1 MLPRL
6 KQVEE
11 DCLSAEGIRALLYRA
26 SRVGGDGRGKRNTV
40 ALGGG
45 EYKTRHRDK
54 FRFFGILLR
63 AHNFRKSHFLLAIH
77 ISAYILYSVCVP
89 TPMLCHARR

>member
-1 MLPRL
+1 VLPRL
-6 KQVEE
+6 KQVE

-45 EYKTRHRDK
+45 NIKHAIGTSSG
-54 FRFFGILLR
+54 FSVLLR
-63 AHNFRKSHFLLAIH
+63 AHNFRKSHFLLVIH
-77 ISAYILYSVCVP
+77 ICAYTLQCVCVP

>member
-1 MLPRL
+1 MLKRRTASVVVLPRL
-6 KQVEE
+6 KQVE

-45 EYKTRHRDK
+45 GYIKTRHRDK
-54 FRFFGILLR
+54 FRFFGTLAR
-63 AHNFRKSHFLLAIH
+63 AQLSE
-77 ISAYILYSVCVP
+77 ISFSAGCTY
-89 TPMLCHARR
+89 

>member
-6 KQVEE
+6 KQVE

-54 FRFFGILLR
+54 FRFFRYTLAR
-63 AHNFRKSHFLLAIH
+63 AQLSEIPF
-77 ISAYILYSVCVP
+77 SAGYTY
-89 TPMLCHARR
+89 